1 MKRPYIGKSRK
12 EIKEQIVSR
21 EINVK
26 INEIPTGWSTEAADF
41 LNKLLKRKSNHR
53 LGKNGI
59 YELKEHAWLKNFPWL
74 DLYKK
79 ECIPPFIPKV

>member
-1 MKRPYIGKSRK
+1 
-12 EIKEQIVSR
+12 
-21 EINVK
+21 
-26 INEIPTGWSTEAADF
+26 
-41 LNKLLKRKSNHR
+41 LNKLLKRKSNYR